1 MMCNFKEIFDED
13 SDINKK
19 MRQQA
24 EEQKQESI
32 REKSCYSCRYSDVID
47 DLQGYS
53 HCECRL
59 RKKKTDILDV
69 DKNCIFH
76 RTKDDFKIQDYD
88 RKAVLDVF
96 LETLDEEIE
105 ELKQKEAKTRAPER
119 LLKYALYRQQTER
132 IKDKLVWLMGKQE

>member
-1 MMCNFKEIFDED
+1 MMCNFKAIFDED
-13 SDINKK
+13 SDLNKK
-19 MRQQA
+19 MRQEA
-24 EEQKQESI
+24 EEFKQKSI
-32 REKSCYSCRYSDVID
+32 EEKSCYSCRYSDVID

-53 HCECRL
+53 HRECRL

-105 ELKQKEAKTRAPER
+105 DLKQVEAKTRAPER

-132 IKDKLVWLMGKQE
+132 IKDKLVWLMGK